1 MRSKVTGATT
11 ALIGILG
18 TLATLAAC
26 SQESHPSFD
35 ELAACTGS
43 VTLSQLNLPG
53 PYGVSWTVEF
63 AEGDTATLTY
73 SVPGQGAGLTEVY
86 REAFPVDPQLRKE
99 MCMQATVTKE
109 AETLPGG
116 ATVSWDLPPAGSGH
130 TNDVEATA
138 LMEPVMLMV
147 TQERLWAANK
157 AYEEYAHNR

>member
-1 MRSKVTGATT
+1 MLSKVTGATT

-26 SQESHPSFD
+26 SRESHPSFD
-35 ELAACTGS
+35 ELAACTGT

-73 SVPGQGAGLTEVY
+73 NVPGEGAGLKEVY
-86 REAFPVDPQLRKE
+86 RESFQVDPQLHQE
-99 MCMQATVTKE
+99 MCVQATMTKE
-109 AETLPGG
+109 VETLPGG

-130 TNDVEATA
+130 TNDGEATA

-147 TQERLWAANK
+147 TKERLWAGNE
-157 AYEEYAHNR
+157 AYEEYARNR